1 MSFTFKWEHFDQE
14 HVYTRA
20 KELLTDALNKGQKP
34 PIIVD
39 RIDVQD
45 LSLGDVPPK
54 LEILDIGDLGVDRFR
69 GIFKLNY
76 EGNASLTFATK
87 IQANPLNI
95 VTQNAPDFSFP
106 KIVGAANSFPM
117 PLTLT
122 LSDIRMSG
130 IIILVY
136 SRAKGLTLVF
146 RNDPLESIRVSSTF
160 DALPGIAKFVQ
171 VQIENLIRTL
181 FREELPG
188 ILHKLSQRW
197 TTSHSF
203 QPPEIFI
210 DNKSNNELD
219 AKTLNRQL
227 INPFAIPADVA
238 LDNPSPEFSH
248 SNMLKLASLSA
259 NQKTLNIFTPSI
271 PDVIY
276 RSSLESYERRR
287 LPAYHASAAL
297 NLDSFIS
304 SNRCHDIIQKQLC
317 SPRKV
322 ANIKPK
328 RRVIKL
334 RKPVA
339 EQAEKADDGQFSET
353 PASTPTETAM
363 APVTPANITIDE
375 PSNAEPAVVLT
386 ASADQNTERQEKIAK
401 RFFMSNAALQHEDVP
416 PPYAAYA
423 A

>member
-14 HVYTRA
+14 HIYSRA

-39 RIDVQD
+39 RIDVQE
-45 LSLGDVPPK
+45 LSLGDIPPR

-76 EGNASLTFATK
+76 SGNASLTFATK

-95 VTQNAPDFSFP
+95 VTQNAPGFSFP
-106 KIVGAANSFPM
+106 KVVGAANPFPI
-117 PLTLT
+117 PLMLT

-136 SRAKGLTLVF
+136 SKAKGLTLVF

-197 TTSHSF
+197 TPSYTYH
-203 QPPEIFI
+203 QPEVVMIEDGGSVVTP
-210 DNKSNNELD
+210 K
-219 AKTLNRQL
+219 KQKPT
-227 INPFAIPADVA
+227 INPFAITDSET
-238 LDNPSPEFSH
+238 LTPEFSRA
-248 SNMLKLASLSA
+248 NMLKLAALSSS
-259 NQKTLNIFTPSI
+259 QRTLNLFTPSI

-276 RSSLESYERRR
+276 RSSLESFERRR
-287 LPAYHASAAL
+287 QPAYYMGESL
-297 NLDSFIS
+297 NLDAFIR
-304 SNRCHDIIQKQLC
+304 NDDYHKVIQTQLS
-317 SPRKV
+317 SPRRI
-322 ANIKPK
+322 ATIKPK
-328 RRVIKL
+328 RRVIRLNKARAVDNKPAEQVAPVQPKTEASPL
-334 RKPVA
+334 PSVPVA
-339 EQAEKADDGQFSET
+339 VRAKAEEA
-353 PASTPTETAM
+353 
-363 APVTPANITIDE
+363 
-375 PSNAEPAVVLT
+375 T
-386 ASADQNTERQEKIAK
+386 ASSADIEPEIVGQVSTSTSDDKLGK
-401 RFFMSNAALQHEDVP
+401 GFFMSNSALQHEDVP

-423 A
+423 AA